1 MGQARGTH
9 HTDEGW
15 NACAWRCIP
24 TSRGTFAGTTLKF
37 EVTRGLRSLVV
48 ANVSAIGCIGKIIV
62 ATRGEAGPGE
72 VLVQIRG
79 GSEAFIAWSQDPLP
93 KGTTVL
99 VIDERGNRALD
110 VSAWTDPL
118 GPDQV
123 SP

>member
-1 MGQARGTH
+1 M
-9 HTDEGW
+9 
-15 NACAWRCIP
+15 
-24 TSRGTFAGTTLKF
+24 
-37 EVTRGLRSLVV
+37 V
-48 ANVSAIGCIGKIIV
+48 ANVSAIGCIGRIIV

-99 VIDERGNRALD
+99 VIDERGNRAVE

-118 GPDQV
+118 APAQDGGRGRGLP
-123 SP
+123 